1 MASTS
6 KGIIYPTSGD
16 NIAPLET
23 HFANLANSVDTA
35 LSEVTGGAGSTIQ
48 TGSTPFTGPAS
59 VDTSVDVSVTFP
71 TAFLTV
77 PTIVVSAQGNS
88 PYAASI
94 YGTPSLTGF
103 VAKVYRLNGS
113 SAESLKLHWMAK

>member
-1 MASTS
+1 
-6 KGIIYPTSGD
+6 
-16 NIAPLET
+16 
-23 HFANLANSVDTA
+23 
-35 LSEVTGGAGSTIQ
+35 
-48 TGSTPFTGPAS
+48 
-59 VDTSVDVSVTFP
+59 VSVTFP